1 MEKQILKILLA
12 DDHRILRTGLKL
24 LLSSQDDF
32 KVVAEAS
39 NGLEVLDILNEKPDI
54 DIILLDLS
62 MPKLNGLGCLKE
74 IKARKYTAKILILT
88 MYNEQQYIKEAMLLG
103 ANGYICKDT
112 LDVELFQALRQ
123 VSQGQRYLSEENTQI
138 LLNNLIDTP
147 KDRDSAELSTREKEV
162 LKLIA
167 RGYSLSEI
175 AQKLYLSVKTVSTY
189 KTRIMNKLEVT
200 QNAEL
205 VDYALRHNM
214 LDEKLNN
221 NL

>member
-39 NGLEVLDILNEKPDI
+39 NGLEVLDILNEKSDI

-74 IKARKYTAKILILT
+74 IKARKYKAKILILT

-123 VSQGQRYLSEENTQI
+123 VSQGQRYLSEENTQL

-147 KDRDSAELSTREKEV
+147 KDRDSAELSSREKEV

-214 LDEKLNN
+214 LDEKLRN